1 MLTSNLNY
9 FLSIQTRYKLCWLSL
24 YTNICNQLL
33 NAICVGL
40 QDSEQSIHV
49 RHAAIS
55 AMYNSLEFTKSNFD
69 RDAERHHIMQ
79 VDISIS
85 PDQQFKLFVDY
96 LSKFGQQRQKQRA
109 YRHPYSNQVARV
121 SRQNCILIL

>member
-1 MLTSNLNY
+1 M
-9 FLSIQTRYKLCWLSL
+9 
-24 YTNICNQLL
+24 YTNIFNQLL
-33 NAICVGL
+33 NAICLGL

-79 VDISIS
+79 VNISIL
-85 PDQQFKLFVDY
+85 PDKQLKIFVDY
-96 LSKFGQQRQKQRA
+96 LSKFGQ
-109 YRHPYSNQVARV
+109 
-121 SRQNCILIL
+121 